1 MDSEQT
7 KDSIDARGDAG
18 ARLAAFSVRKPVTI
32 TMLAISIVVMG
43 LISIWKIPLVM
54 LPSITFP
61 GLFVVIPYPN
71 ATPEQILESITKPV
85 EEVISTIPGIQQMSS
100 FSGQDNS
107 QVQIF
112 FGWGKDV
119 DMLRGELREKL
130 ERARADLPEDVD
142 RIMIMNFN
150 TEDIP
155 ILEATISAKR
165 DLRNSYDFLDVKVK
179 KPIERVPGVGEVEL
193 WGVQR
198 QQLDIYLHLDD
209 IKRYRVDVGSLFQ
222 RLDNANL
229 NVSLGHLDEAD
240 LRYGAV
246 SRGVITSVDDVLNF
260 PVNDRALRLSEIA
273 DIDFDNPVINSGQH
287 LNGEYSVGISIRKT
301 SEANTVETVRRVHE
315 VIESFKQDPA
325 LEGIEMHVWHDGGKE
340 ITRGLSG
347 LLDAG
352 TVGAVLA
359 VAVLFL
365 FLRRVG
371 SSLMIGL
378 AIPFSI
384 VSAVGFLYLTGNTLN
399 MLSMMGLMLATGML
413 VDNAVVVLESIY
425 QKLEKG
431 AGREDAARIGTA
443 EVTTAVVAS
452 TLTSIIIFV
461 PLVFGAETSFSI
473 WLGHAGRSIILALL
487 CSLFISLT
495 LIPVAMARFL
505 DVNVRK
511 TSPWQQKLGAWLEPL
526 ALRTGRAVFR
536 RSESSHKGFQR
547 GWMTETYLRMVD
559 WPLRH
564 RYAVGLLLV
573 PLMIAGSVWL
583 LVKHVPDNTPEAE
596 EMSGLRISYEFSENY
611 HYAKI
616 ERDYVGPVEK
626 FLEQNKERLRIK
638 NFMSRYS
645 NNNAW
650 TQVYFDTERI
660 NLEEMPEIRKQI
672 ADGLPVVAG
681 AKIKPGMQEGAQNQS
696 FIAANIHG
704 EDPTVLTQIGN
715 ELKRRLLARD
725 DFSEVFTELDQ
736 AQEEVQIR
744 LNRGLA
750 RKYGISPETV
760 SGVLGIVVRARQVRG
775 FRTPEG
781 EVEMW
786 VRMDPADLQNL
797 NDLESVIVGAGPGGE
812 PIELR
817 QVASFS
823 IEKIPARIRREDR
836 RSFTYVNG
844 VYTGDKR
851 EEGQKIFTEVLNNY
865 AYPEGY
871 GWSFGF
877 WTQRQ
882 QQENQEFVFN
892 ILLALFMVYFVMA
905 SLFESLAHPFAIMFS
920 LPFAIVGVAL
930 FLWATRSPFNVMG
943 WIGSLVL
950 IGIVVNNGIV
960 LIDHIN
966 NLRRKGMQ
974 RADAIREGCRERLR
988 PIVMTAAT
996 TVVGLI
1002 PLAFGDQGFFDMKYF
1017 PMART
1022 VMGGLMAST
1031 VLTLIVLPT
1040 YYTLMDDFALWCRRI
1055 WQTSAA
1061 TAAPEPLDVGVP
1073 GD

>member
-1 MDSEQT
+1 MDIEET
-7 KDSIDARGDAG
+7 RDTVDGKGDAG

-32 TMLAISIVVMG
+32 TMLSISIVVMG

-54 LPSITFP
+54 LPSISFP
-61 GLFVVIPYPN
+61 GLFVVVNYPN
-71 ATPEQILESITKPV
+71 ATPEQILESITKPI
-85 EEVISTIPGIQQMSS
+85 EEVISTVPGIQQMSS
-100 FSGQDNS
+100 FSGQDNA

-112 FGWGKDV
+112 FGWGKQI

-130 ERARADLPEDVD
+130 ERARGDLPEDVD
-142 RIMIMNFN
+142 RIQIMNFS

-165 DLRNSYDFLDVKVK
+165 DLRNAYDFLDVKVK
-179 KPIERVPGVGEVEL
+179 KPIERVPGVGGVEM
-193 WGVQR
+193 WGVQL

-209 IKRYRVDVGSLFQ
+209 IKRYKVDVGNLFQ
-222 RLDNANL
+222 RLDSANM
-229 NVSLGHLDEAD
+229 NVSLGHVNEAD

-246 SRGVITSVDDVLNF
+246 SRGVINSVEDVANF
-260 PVNDRALRLSEIA
+260 PVTDNGLVLSEIA

-287 LNGEYSVGISIRKT
+287 LNGEYSIGITIRKT
-301 SEANTVETVRRVHE
+301 SEANTAETVKRVHE
-315 VIESFKQDPA
+315 VIASFKEDPA
-325 LEGIEMHVWHDGGKE
+325 LEGIEMHVWHDAGKE

-352 TVGAVLA
+352 TVGALLA
-359 VAVLFL
+359 VVVLFL

-371 SSLMIGL
+371 ASLMIGL

-431 AGREDAARIGTA
+431 VPREEAARTGTA
-443 EVTTAVVAS
+443 EVTTAVVAA

-495 LIPVAMARFL
+495 LIPVAMAKFL

-511 TSPWQQKLGAWLEPL
+511 SSAWQQKLSAWIEPFV
-526 ALRTGRAVFR
+526 LRAGRAVFR
-536 RSESSHKGFQR
+536 RSEDNSPKGFQR

-564 RYAVGLLLV
+564 RFLVGLLLV
-573 PLMIAGSVWL
+573 PLMIGGSVWL
-583 LVKHVPDNTPEAE
+583 LKNHVPDNTPEAE
-596 EMSGLRISYEFSENY
+596 EMSGLRIGYEFSENY

-616 ERDYVGPVEK
+616 ERDFVGPVEK
-626 FLEQNKERLRIK
+626 FLSENKDRLRIK
-638 NFMSRYS
+638 NFMSRYA

-660 NLEEMPEIRKQI
+660 NLEDMPEIRKQI
-672 ADGLPVVAG
+672 AEGLPVVAG

-696 FIAANIHG
+696 FIGANIYG
-704 EDPTVLTQIGN
+704 DDTTVLNQIGA
-715 ELKRRLLARD
+715 ELKRRLLARE

-750 RKYGISPETV
+750 RKYNISPETV

-797 NDLESVIVGAGPGGE
+797 NDLESVIVGAGPEGE

-817 QVASFS
+817 QVASFGV
-823 IEKIPARIRREDR
+823 EKIPARIRREER

-851 EEGQKIFTEVLNNY
+851 EEGQKVFTEILNDY
-865 AYPEGY
+865 PFPEGY

-905 SLFESLAHPFAIMFS
+905 SLFESLAHPFAIMLS

-930 FLWATRSPFNVMG
+930 FLWATGSPFNVMG

-966 NLRRKGMQ
+966 NLRRKGLP
-974 RADAIREGCRERLR
+974 RPEAVREGCRERLR

-1031 VLTLIVLPT
+1031 VLTLIVLPA
-1040 YYTLMDDFALWCRRI
+1040 YYTLMDDLAIWCRRI
-1055 WQTSAA
+1055 WQNSAA
-1061 TAAPEPLDVGVP
+1061 AAPRPMDASAP